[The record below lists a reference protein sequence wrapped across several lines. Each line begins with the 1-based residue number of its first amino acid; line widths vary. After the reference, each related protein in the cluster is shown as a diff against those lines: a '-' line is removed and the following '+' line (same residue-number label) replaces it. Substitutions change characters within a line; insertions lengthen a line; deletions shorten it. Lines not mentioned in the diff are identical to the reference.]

1 MKRAL
6 RDSGILLAAG
16 LLILAVAAVWAWWV
30 GSGGRYILAHGTP
43 TTATVTR
50 VEPAGCKP
58 SRVYTPVETSQCLPG
73 TAHVSYTVAGVSY
86 RAEIAIPDGYRIG
99 DTAVVFYDPRRP
111 EHAVL
116 PGNPVPEGAWWGP
129 INLVRL
135 VGFLALVGALAP
147 WLGEGVELVGRRWAA
162 RRSKPE

>member
-6 RDSGILLAAG
+6 RDSLGALAVG
-16 LLILAVAAVWAWWV
+16 LLILGIAAAWAWWV

-50 VEPAGCKP
+50 VRPAGCTP
-58 SRVYTPVETSQCLPG
+58 SRVYTPLETSQCLPG
-73 TAHVSYTVAGVSY
+73 SAHVSYTVAGVSY
-86 RAEIAIPDGYRIG
+86 RAKIAIPDGYRIG

-116 PGNPVPEGAWWGP
+116 PGNPVPEGAWWLP
-129 INLVRL
+129 INLVRM
-135 VGFLALVGALAP
+135 VGFVALVFALAP
-147 WLGEGVELVGRRWAA
+147 WIGEGVDLVGRVWAA
-162 RRSKPE
+162 RRS

>member
-6 RDSGILLAAG
+6 RDSLGALAVG
-16 LLILAVAAVWAWWV
+16 LLILGIAAAWAWWV

-50 VEPAGCKP
+50 VEPAGCTP
-58 SRVYTPVETSQCLPG
+58 SGSSLQCLPG

-86 RAEIAIPDGYRIG
+86 RAKIAIPDGYRIG

-116 PGNPVPEGAWWGP
+116 PGNPVPEGSWWAP
-129 INLVRL
+129 ITMVRM
-135 VGFLALVGALAP
+135 VGFLALVAALAP
-147 WLGEGVELVGRRWAA
+147 WLGEGVDLVGRVWAA
-162 RRSKPE
+162 RRS